1 MTDEQNVDM
10 TPPDTY
16 VLVGYITT
24 QCSGAPEFQQ
34 FENTVLR
41 KSRKNM
47 PKPFEP
53 LLAAD
58 LLLNPGRT
66 K

>member
-1 MTDEQNVDM
+1 M
-10 TPPDTY
+10 
-16 VLVGYITT
+16 LVGYITT
-24 QCSGAPEFQQ
+24 QCSGAPEFQLIK
-34 FENTVLR
+34 NRVLR
-41 KSRKNM
+41 KSRKKM

-58 LLLNPGRT
+58 LLLNLSRT